1 MSHASMNRGEVHKP
15 KWVLPEDRPGD
26 VAPSIADLAIDN
38 FHEMKDHVASENF
51 QKKRQLEMALEQNFP
66 NEYNSKYSLVTFKEN
81 VGYRDAMILGR
92 AQDKAILNMLADKE
106 IRVKENME
114 KEELKRILD
123 KINQETAEIL
133 EEDRIARSMN

>member
-1 MSHASMNRGEVHKP
+1 
-15 KWVLPEDRPGD
+15 
-26 VAPSIADLAIDN
+26 
-38 FHEMKDHVASENF
+38 
-51 QKKRQLEMALEQNFP
+51 MALEQNFP